1 MTAHSDI
8 STWIGA
14 PTLPGT
20 RVRLRPLTDDD
31 AAELAAA
38 VDEPDAFRW
47 TTVPG
52 DEPAAHGYIAT
63 ADADPARVAFAV
75 VDTLDGTD
83 AIVGTTSFYDIDPRN
98 RSVAI
103 GYTWY
108 SRRVQ
113 GTTVNPESK
122 LLLLQHAFE
131 TCGAVRVV
139 WHTDERNAQSRAA
152 IAKLGAE
159 FEGLLR
165 KHRPLPDGSWRTT
178 AQFAMTDDDWPT
190 ARSGLRDRIS

>member
-1 MTAHSDI
+1 MTQLSETTA
-8 STWIGA
+8 WIGT
-14 PTLPGT
+14 PTLTGT
-20 RVRLRPLTDDD
+20 RVRLRPLTYDDTS
-31 AAELAAA
+31 ALAAA
-38 VDEPDAFRW
+38 VDEPEAFRW
-47 TTVPG
+47 TSVPG
-52 DEPAAHGYIAT
+52 DVPAAHDYIAT
-63 ADADPARVAFAV
+63 AHADPARVAFAV
-75 VDTLDGTD
+75 IDTAGGTD

-113 GTTVNPESK
+113 GTAVNPESK

-131 TCGAVRVV
+131 TRRAVRVV

-178 AQFAMTDDDWPT
+178 AQFAMTDDDWPS
-190 ARSGLRDRIS
+190 ARSVLRDRIS

>member
-1 MTAHSDI
+1 MT
-8 STWIGA
+8 TWIGT
-14 PTLPGT
+14 PTLTGT
-20 RVRLRPLTDDD
+20 RVRLRPLTDGDSS
-31 AAELAAA
+31 ALADA

-52 DEPAAHGYIAT
+52 DKPAAQAYIAT

-75 VDTLDGTD
+75 VDTADGTD
-83 AIVGTTSFYDIDPRN
+83 TVVGTTSFYDIDTRN

-131 TCGAVRVV
+131 ACGAVRVV

-178 AQFAMTDDDWPT
+178 AQYAMTDDDWPA
-190 ARSGLRDRIS
+190 ARSTLRTRIS